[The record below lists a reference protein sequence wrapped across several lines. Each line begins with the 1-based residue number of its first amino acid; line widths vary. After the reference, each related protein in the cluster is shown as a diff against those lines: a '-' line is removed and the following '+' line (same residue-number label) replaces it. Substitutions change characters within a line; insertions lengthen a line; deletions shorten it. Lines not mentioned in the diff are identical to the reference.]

1 MVQGGPKKNSELNEL
16 HGNPGNRKGKAEPE
30 EKVGNA
36 ENYRYIVP
44 TYLRGDQK
52 RYVKPDILV
61 GLPLDNQPERCRRRQ
76 WKKKTKR
83 HISYGGVF

>member
-52 RYVKPDILV
+52 RYVKPDM
-61 GLPLDNQPERCRRRQ
+61 
-76 WKKKTKR
+76 
-83 HISYGGVF
+83 GGADPGGSVPWWSETVH